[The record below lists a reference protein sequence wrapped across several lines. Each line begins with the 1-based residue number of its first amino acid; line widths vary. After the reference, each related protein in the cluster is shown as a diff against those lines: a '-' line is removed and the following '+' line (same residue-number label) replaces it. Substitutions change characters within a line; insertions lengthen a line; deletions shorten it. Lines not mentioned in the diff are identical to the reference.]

1 MIVYWC
7 KDKKNSQN
15 KFLQNKKED
24 TKTIIY
30 PYLDLD
36 ESSNSNSFDLNELN
50 NSSNSIQNELS
61 FFEENSFSEIYNEN
75 NEIENNNLSDTRS
88 FSNEENK
95 ERFENLIINMLSIPL
110 NNENQFDEKKIQIEI
125 ENLFSGNYLIN
136 EQKILNLFNLCKE
149 NQYLKELFFQKILF
163 NLVNLLNNNKN
174 IYETFFM
181 ILSEG
186 QREIF
191 INEIIKNTPLL
202 IINENGHEALLFLIS
217 FKNLNI
223 INNII
228 YFISQNFIFYCLN
241 DYSSK
246 VIYELLSKGFLS
258 LNYNIIN
265 QIKENFKESK

>member
-149 NQYLKELFFQKILF
+149 NQYLKEFFFQKILF

-181 ILSEG
+181 ILSEN

-202 IINENGHEALLFLIS
+202 IINENGHEVLLFLIS

>member
-61 FFEENSFSEIYNEN
+61 FFEDEENSFSEIYNEN

-136 EQKILNLFNLCKE
+136 EQKILNLCN
-149 NQYLKELFFQKILF
+149 
-163 NLVNLLNNNKN
+163 
-174 IYETFFM
+174 
-181 ILSEG
+181 
-186 QREIF
+186 
-191 INEIIKNTPLL
+191 
-202 IINENGHEALLFLIS
+202 
-217 FKNLNI
+217 
-223 INNII
+223 
-228 YFISQNFIFYCLN
+228 
-241 DYSSK
+241 
-246 VIYELLSKGFLS
+246 
-258 LNYNIIN
+258 
-265 QIKENFKESK
+265 